1 MAVNTESDTAHWTKF
16 IEEKKLQWVNVNGLV
31 ANYDW
36 RDYFDVIKTPIIY
49 ILDQN
54 NVIVAKN
61 IQADNI
67 AKIMELLDSGK
78 LKL

>member
-1 MAVNTESDTAHWTKF
+1 KREINVITPDIVDRIKGFS
-16 IEEKKLQWVNVNGLV
+16 VNVNGLV

-49 ILDQN
+49 ILDRN